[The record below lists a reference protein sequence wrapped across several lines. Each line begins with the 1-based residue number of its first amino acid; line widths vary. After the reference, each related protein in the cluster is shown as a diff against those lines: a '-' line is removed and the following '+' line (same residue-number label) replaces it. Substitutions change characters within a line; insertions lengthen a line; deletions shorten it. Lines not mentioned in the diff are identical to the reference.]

1 MFRRDVN
8 KGSRGESIK
17 GAETGAS
24 EAEEQKEKERE
35 RELSLLNVN
44 VLRLVT
50 SCAVTCMAACLSLSP
65 ALSSFCIGGHRSLLQ
80 LPAQP

>member
-24 EAEEQKEKERE
+24 EAEEQKERE